1 MCDPISATLIA
12 SEFAGS
18 AAAYTAGTAAIGG
31 GLGALGAGAVAGD
44 MFLPGALAATGGFDA
59 AGAGALA
66 SSLAPWEVGAGA
78 GSMFGGADAATSGG
92 FGDTLGGEGFSSMMD
107 GGGADAFGGGDALGA
122 TGEGMTGTGGDSLSS
137 PFTGS
142 SSAGADTYA
151 GIPEDPSS
159 AMSQGGFSSP
169 DAGFGQANGPSN
181 FSPAGDSQ
189 AYNAS
194 QPLGNRGLGGLYD
207 NVKGAYDGVMNYSPF
222 GSGGPTIGGAKNGF
236 SLMNGLSSLYDMNAK
251 RQIAGRQQDFQNK
264 QMGMINGYGAEGTP
278 ERAMMQQELDRRDAA
293 AGRNSQYGQRAV
305 ELNAKLANTRAN
317 FGAQTLG
324 TGFKNTT
331 DAATGR
337 YGSLNSAF
345 FNAGNT
351 RRTP

>member
-1 MCDPISATLIA
+1 MCDPISATIIA

-31 GLGALGAGAVAGD
+31 GLGALGGAAIAGD

-59 AGAGALA
+59 AGAAGLA
-66 SSLAPWEVGAGA
+66 SSLAPWEVGT
-78 GSMFGGADAATSGG
+78 GSLFGGADLASGG
-92 FGDTLGGEGFSSMMD
+92 LGEGFSGEGAGAFMD
-107 GGGADAFGGGDALGA
+107 GGGADALGGGDAFGA
-122 TGEGMTGTGGDSLSS
+122 ASEGMSGAGGESLSS
-137 PFTGS
+137 PFSGS
-142 SSAGADTYA
+142 PSTGADMYG

-159 AMSQGGFSSP
+159 AMTQEGFSSP

-251 RQIAGRQQDFQNK
+251 RQIAGRQQDFQDK

-317 FGAQTLG
+317 YGAQTLG

-337 YGSLNSAF
+337 YGALNSAF

-351 RRTP
+351 RRTQ